1 MNLDAYELAMQRID
15 EEFDLPQYIVSALIR
30 EIQANSGRLPA
41 DKHGRYQHLPS
52 SVLTRIEVI
61 VQEVFRIGI
70 DT

>member
-41 DKHGRYQHLPS
+41 DKQGRYKHLPGA
-52 SVLTRIEVI
+52 VLTRIEAI
-61 VQEVFRIGI
+61 VQEAFGIGMGH
-70 DT
+70 